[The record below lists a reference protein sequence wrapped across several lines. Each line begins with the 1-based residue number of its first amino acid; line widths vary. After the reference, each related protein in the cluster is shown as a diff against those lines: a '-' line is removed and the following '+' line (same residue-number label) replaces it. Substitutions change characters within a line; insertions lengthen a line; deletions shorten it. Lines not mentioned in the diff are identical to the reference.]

1 MSRTSGAGARGRG
14 LSLSLASGAGA
25 EAGGADTVWSARDA
39 AALVP
44 GAEADEAA
52 RLSAEIGYGLPVGRG
67 RLTGTPYAGLSAT
80 EAERG
85 VRLGWRLRPAGD
97 GPFRLSL
104 EAGRRETDG
113 GGPANG
119 VGLRLSTSW

>member
-1 MSRTSGAGARGRG
+1 M
-14 LSLSLASGAGA
+14 
-25 EAGGADTVWSARDA
+25 
-39 AALVP
+39 P
-44 GAEADEAA
+44 GTEADDAA
-52 RLSAEIGYGLPVGRG
+52 RLSAEVGYGLPVGRG
-67 RLTGTPYAGLSAT
+67 RLTGTPDAGLSAT

-85 VRLGWRLRPAGD
+85 VRFGWRLRLAGD

-113 GGPANG
+113 DGPANG